1 MRRGTIPKLVLGLA
15 ALWSAP
21 ARASEEFPGAIQE
34 AAQMPCVP
42 QCALCHGVNPGTA
55 TTYRDKALGLAL
67 FMAEGGILPHDA
79 VKLKSSYVTYSKN
92 PANAAAVTALK
103 NGIDP
108 QTGDSLCGP
117 SYGCGAHVAKKAP
130 PTDLAAPLWV
140 LGAVVA
146 GALLRRRK
154 STTP

>member
-1 MRRGTIPKLVLGLA
+1 MRPEADLQRI
-15 ALWSAP
+15 
-21 ARASEEFPGAIQE
+21 ARRIVEID
-34 AAQMPCVP
+34 
-42 QCALCHGVNPGTA
+42 GVVNGI
-55 TTYRDKALGLAL
+55 
-67 FMAEGGILPHDA
+67 GGIGVSGIAGIMHNFGYKGQGSDAADNANVKRLRTMGIAVSIGHDA
-79 VKLKSSYVTYSKN
+79 VKLKSSYVTYRKN